1 MATLDVTSAAGAAP
15 ANFLDVGGGASVDK
29 VASAVGIILS
39 DAKVRR
45 VLVNVFGGI
54 LRCDIAAEGIV
65 QAYRNTGSQLP
76 IVVRMLGTN
85 VDDGKRI
92 LAESGLPVLF
102 AETLSEAA
110 DAIGQVG

>member
-1 MATLDVTSAAGAAP
+1 M
-15 ANFLDVGGGASVDK
+15 GGGASVDK

-65 QAYRNTGSQLP
+65 QAYRTTGSQLP
-76 IVVRMLGTN
+76 IVVRMLNQRGRHPGRVGTARSIRR
-85 VDDGKRI
+85 V
-92 LAESGLPVLF
+92 
-102 AETLSEAA
+102 SEAA
-110 DAIGQVG
+110 EAIGRAG